1 MPFLILLFINYE
13 IYKFENTSTVGSTYL
28 INADN
33 SLKLCNKYLDKTKS
47 DLVQVSNDFLKDSKI
62 KFPKQEK
69 KKGGPYSK
77 NEKHQRLNEVY
88 RLHFEYGYSA
98 RQISDMMKISRN
110 TINGD
115 ISYWYDKIG
124 KKMSSFV
131 DPEMIVVKHI
141 TRLELQRTRL
151 RVSLDK
157 TKMFSEKL
165 AIEKL
170 IFNIENK
177 IMQTRLKLIDSQIRS
192 HDNSTKRVNDWLK
205 KQRRDERFLSIF
217 DVYSVSEKSHQKIR
231 KIMNQDKKNQI

>member
-1 MPFLILLFINYE
+1 M
-13 IYKFENTSTVGSTYL
+13 G
-28 INADN
+28 
-33 SLKLCNKYLDKTKS
+33 KTKS
-47 DLVQVSNDFLKDSKI
+47 DLVQISNRLIKDYQKKFLKQD
-62 KFPKQEK
+62 K

-77 NEKHQRLNEVY
+77 NEKDQRLNEVY

-115 ISYWYDKIG
+115 VSYWYDKIA

-131 DPEMIVVKHI
+131 DPEMVVVKHI

-157 TKMFSEKL
+157 TKEFSEKL
-165 AIEKL
+165 SIEKL

-177 IMQTRLKLIDSQIRS
+177 IMQIRLKLIDSQIKS
-192 HDNSTKRVNDWLK
+192 HIDSTRRVNEWLEKQK
-205 KQRRDERFLSIF
+205 KSERFLSVF
-217 DVYSVSEKSHQKIR
+217 DVYSVSEKSHGRIK
-231 KIMNQDKKNQI
+231 KIMKEDKKNQI